1 MFYLNSKPNL
11 TSDIFVELPGDSNTR
26 KVLSVSGYGNTIQG
40 LQVKQ
45 TKAGEKELSGNKL
58 MQVYEWEYTIKPS
71 VLVGISSTEKIYI
84 PQNLKNGD
92 YKVSIYTP
100 PVTGSSSIDKF
111 NTSKYS
117 SLFDR
122 KDVTIK
128 VQGSST
134 DDLNSHTT
142 Q

>member
-1 MFYLNSKPNL
+1 MFYKS
-11 TSDIFVELPGDSNTR
+11 
-26 KVLSVSGYGNTIQG
+26 
-40 LQVKQ
+40 
-45 TKAGEKELSGNKL
+45 
-58 MQVYEWEYTIKPS
+58 
-71 VLVGISSTEKIYI
+71 YI
-84 PQNLKNGD
+84 LKNGD

>member
-92 YKVSIYTP
+92 YKVYIYTP

-134 DDLNSHTT
+134 DVLNSHTT

>member
-1 MFYLNSKPNL
+1 M
-11 TSDIFVELPGDSNTR
+11 
-26 KVLSVSGYGNTIQG
+26 
-40 LQVKQ
+40 
-45 TKAGEKELSGNKL
+45 
-58 MQVYEWEYTIKPS
+58 
-71 VLVGISSTEKIYI
+71 
-84 PQNLKNGD
+84 
-92 YKVSIYTP
+92 SIYTP